1 MRSHRSTAFLRFRS
15 PVPLSLDSLTRDHSS
30 FFKPLLAH
38 SSPALSHSL
47 SYLLGS
53 CPPALFLR
61 TLPSLRCMSAQLLPL
76 ALSNM
81 DAAVQ
86 LSVTHPDESASSLS
100 PPTHEAAFTPPVKQ
114 FPCRVCQKPF
124 SSSSNRIRHE
134 RKQHSTATIAA
145 KMACLFCDRACFGQR
160 ALQLHAQSCRG
171 MPPVAITAAGEAS
184 LPGSAASDSA
194 PALRRRIVQDSSS
207 SGGPVVD
214 RSIAPAAEEVHTL
227 SDEESDSDSDPTFHS
242 NPIPASDSCSSE
254 SGRSPTS
261 TDQLKRSSP
270 RPFITDAELDCISD
284 GFLRWL
290 EQGPETT
297 VEQMVKGRR
306 MTTEKQL
313 APIRLNLR
321 FLLNTVNALVPRAD
335 ANQPP
340 VSLSSLVGVD
350 SVKAVMSHLEQRGVG
365 PARIYALS
373 LLLKKVCVYLC
384 SKQSSTSMLYIS
396 PQTLPSWQLIDSFC
410 NHSSRKRKL
419 RQRDR
424 LVLHTS
430 QTTMT
435 SEELTVVVRG
445 CLAVLDEVMKKTTV
459 DDADGAFGMLK
470 GDARR
475 FTECFI
481 TVLFALLLAPRQQ
494 VLREMTMDSITQ
506 SGDGGNYVIR
516 MSAEKTKVGHPVLL
530 RVPDVLTGA
539 VGFYFQ
545 HILPQGHT
553 GHVFLQRGG
562 EPRQDFSSA
571 TRAVTKQLIGR
582 AVNAHQ
588 FRHCIATLFHGR
600 KDASDMMMRQLGDTM
615 NTSEKTLSQFYVHQ
629 HRLEAQERFQG
640 MLMEQV
646 RLT

>member
-1 MRSHRSTAFLRFRS
+1 
-15 PVPLSLDSLTRDHSS
+15 
-30 FFKPLLAH
+30 
-38 SSPALSHSL
+38 
-47 SYLLGS
+47 
-53 CPPALFLR
+53 
-61 TLPSLRCMSAQLLPL
+61 
-76 ALSNM
+76 
-81 DAAVQ
+81 
-86 LSVTHPDESASSLS
+86 
-100 PPTHEAAFTPPVKQ
+100 
-114 FPCRVCQKPF
+114 
-124 SSSSNRIRHE
+124 
-134 RKQHSTATIAA
+134 
-145 KMACLFCDRACFGQR
+145 
-160 ALQLHAQSCRG
+160 
-171 MPPVAITAAGEAS
+171 
-184 LPGSAASDSA
+184 
-194 PALRRRIVQDSSS
+194 
-207 SGGPVVD
+207 
-214 RSIAPAAEEVHTL
+214 
-227 SDEESDSDSDPTFHS
+227 
-242 NPIPASDSCSSE
+242 
-254 SGRSPTS
+254 
-261 TDQLKRSSP
+261 
-270 RPFITDAELDCISD
+270 
-284 GFLRWL
+284 
-290 EQGPETT
+290 
-297 VEQMVKGRR
+297 MVKGRR

-321 FLLNTVNALVPRAD
+321 FLLNTVNALVPRTD

-340 VSLSSLVGVD
+340 VSLSSLVQVD
-350 SVKAVMSHLEQRGVG
+350 SVRTVMSHLEQREVG

-373 LLLKKVCVYLC
+373 LLLKKVSVYLC

-396 PQTLPSWQLIDSFC
+396 PQTVPSWQLIDSYC

-430 QTTMT
+430 QTAMT

-445 CLAVLDEVMKKTTV
+445 CLAVLGEIMAKTTV
-459 DDADGAFGMLK
+459 DDADGALGMLK
-470 GDARR
+470 SDARR

-494 VLREMTMDSITQ
+494 ILREMTMDSITR
-506 SGDGGNYVIR
+506 SGDGGNYIIR

-530 RVPDVLTGA
+530 HVPDVLTGT
-539 VGFYFQ
+539 VDFYFR

-571 TRAVTKQLIGR
+571 TRAVTKQLICH

-615 NTSEKTLSQFYVHQ
+615 NTSEKTLSQFYMHQ

-646 RLT
+646 SLT